1 MNFYVSILSN
11 IALKIVA
18 SKIKCVATDR
28 LLPSYTG
35 SFIVIFLF
43 GYLHFVFFANLFF
56 SVPYID
62 AVILW
67 SIKTNLL
74 LHEQGNTLQEE
85 PT

>member
-1 MNFYVSILSN
+1 M
-11 IALKIVA
+11 A
-18 SKIKCVATDR
+18 SKIKRVATDR
-28 LLPSYTG
+28 LLSSYTC

-43 GYLHFVFFANLFF
+43 GYLHFVFVANLFF